1 MPQQATLTATRYLN
15 FLLAATFV
23 GALAIAL
30 ITFMPW
36 AVHSET
42 TGFSSSWRWWLLT
55 ALSLCAALLV
65 YLLGKVGTTP
75 DRRDQTFIALL
86 SLTLLWSAGLA
97 ISGGAENAANAL
109 QLILIAAAFMT
120 LSAQRAWIIFT
131 IVVTVQALFLLAIL
145 VPGAFTHNA
154 LAHQHAGHNDPLMA
168 ADHLHYLGM
177 SATFLV
183 AAVLLALVTL
193 RMQRSLRQQQAEIQ
207 RSREEQ
213 LRQEQILAMG
223 TASSQITHEL
233 ATPLATISMLY
244 DDLKECYPEQP
255 LVTEL
260 GMPIQQV
267 RGLLQNLRA
276 VSEQIQDQRQQDMR
290 VNDLIN
296 QLQQQVSLHFSLV
309 TVTWHCQPIDESA
322 SIASDLTLVP
332 ALLGLLRNATD
343 ASGHDSESNSCT
355 LTSQLTN
362 GHWCLHI
369 QNKTTPEARERL
381 REFQSL
387 GRKAVKSEHGLG
399 FGMLLSHAT
408 LERFDG
414 TLRIQLDE
422 HGVFHQHIM
431 LPLSQTPVR
440 KET

>member
-15 FLLAATFV
+15 FLLAATTV
-23 GALAIAL
+23 GAFAMAI

-42 TGFSSSWRWWLLT
+42 TGFNSSWRWWLLT
-55 ALSLCAALLV
+55 ALSLCAAVLV
-65 YLLGKVGTTP
+65 YLLGHVGTTP
-75 DRRDQTFIALL
+75 DHRDQTFVALL

-120 LSAQRAWIIFT
+120 LSARHAWVIFT
-131 IVVTVQALFLLAIL
+131 IVVAVQAAFLVAIL
-145 VPGAFTHNA
+145 VPGTFTYGA
-154 LAHQHAGHNDPLMA
+154 SVHQHAGHNDALMA

-207 RSREEQ
+207 RAREEQ

-244 DDLKECYPEQP
+244 DDLKEMYPTQP

-260 GMPIQQV
+260 SLPIQQV
-267 RGLLQNLRA
+267 RGLLQHLRA

-290 VNDLIN
+290 VNDLLT
-296 QLQQQVSLHFSLV
+296 QLKQQVNLNFSLV
-309 TVTWHCQPIDESA
+309 KVVWRCEPVDKCATV
-322 SIASDLTLVP
+322 ASDLTLVP
-332 ALLGLLRNATD
+332 ALLGLLRNAAEAGAD
-343 ASGHDSESNSCT
+343 ESEHNNCIVNSQVT
-355 LTSQLTN
+355 G

-369 QNKTTPEARERL
+369 QNRTTAQARERL

-387 GRKAVKSEHGLG
+387 GRKAVKSERGLG

-408 LERFDG
+408 LERFAG

-422 HGVFHQHIM
+422 DGLFHQYI
-431 LPLSQTPVR
+431 LIPLSQTQLHEEP
-440 KET
+440 